1 MQKIEFRAMG
11 CQMAAFLD
19 NPGLAAARALD
30 QTPADFEEWEQAISR
45 FRPDSDLNELNAS
58 AGTFHPVSPIL
69 WDVIQSALSAA
80 RWTGGLVNPCILS
93 ALEHAGYDRSFD
105 LVRTE
110 LPVPEN
116 RLSSETK
123 ERSAVSPDAW
133 RDIALD
139 ENRRA
144 VRLPEG
150 VRLDLGG
157 VGKGWAALQ
166 AARRLNAFGP
176 ALVDAGGDIAVSSSR
191 ADGSPWPVAIADPL
205 EMQEALGI
213 LALRECGVAT
223 SGIDYRRWLRNGF
236 WKHHIIDPRSG
247 EPAQTDLLSVTIIAP
262 EALQAEAAAKAVLIL
277 GSRDGMTWLENQ
289 AEVCGLLAF
298 QDGRVIYSR
307 GFENELWGENGD

>member
-11 CQMAAFLD
+11 CQMAAFVD
-19 NPGLAAARALD
+19 DPGLPAARALA

-45 FRPDSDLNELNAS
+45 FRPDSDLNKLNAS

-69 WDVIQSALSAA
+69 WDVIHSALSAA
-80 RWTGGLVNPCILS
+80 RWTGGLVNPCILN

-105 LVRTE
+105 LVRTG

-116 RLSSETK
+116 RLPSETK
-123 ERSAVSPDAW
+123 EGSAISPDAW

-139 ENRRA
+139 EKRRA

-157 VGKGWAALQ
+157 VGKGWAAWQ

-205 EMQEALGI
+205 EMQESLGI

-223 SGIDYRRWLRNGF
+223 SGIDYRRWLRNGS

-277 GSRDGMTWLENQ
+277 GSRDGLTWLENQ
-289 AEVCGLLAF
+289 AEICGLLVF
-298 QDGRVIYSR
+298 QDGRVISSR

>member
-19 NPGLAAARALD
+19 NHGLPAARALD
-30 QTPADFEEWEQAISR
+30 QTPADFEEWEQALSR
-45 FRPDSDLNELNAS
+45 FRPNSELNELNAS

-69 WDVIQSALSAA
+69 WEVIHGALAAA
-80 RWTGGLVNPCILS
+80 RWTGGLVNPCILN

-105 LVRTE
+105 LLRTG
-110 LPVPEN
+110 PSGPEN
-116 RLSSETK
+116 RLPSETK
-123 ERSAVSPDAW
+123 ERPPVSPDAW

-139 ENRRA
+139 EKRRA

-157 VGKGWAALQ
+157 VGKGWAAWQ
-166 AARRLNAFGP
+166 AARRLSAFGP
-176 ALVDAGGDIAVSSSR
+176 ALVDAGGDIAVSGSR

-213 LALRECGVAT
+213 LALRECGLAT

-236 WKHHIIDPRSG
+236 WKHHIIDPRRG
-247 EPAQTDLLSVTIIAP
+247 EPAQTDLMSVTIVAP
-262 EALQAEAAAKAVLIL
+262 EALRAEAAAKAVLIL
-277 GSRDGMTWLENQ
+277 GSRDGLAWLETQ
-289 AEVCGLLAF
+289 AEICGLLVL
-298 QDGRVIYSR
+298 QDGQLIYSQ
-307 GFENELWGENGD
+307 GFENELWGENVD